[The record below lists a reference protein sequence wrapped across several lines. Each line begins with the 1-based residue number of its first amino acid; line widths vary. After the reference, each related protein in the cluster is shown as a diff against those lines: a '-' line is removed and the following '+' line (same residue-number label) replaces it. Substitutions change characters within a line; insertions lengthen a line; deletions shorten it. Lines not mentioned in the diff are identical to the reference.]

1 MSKNVTKLTFPRV
14 LCTSIKHRVPSWFDR
29 FTAFYYCMS
38 KNVTKFI
45 SPRVLCTSVTNH
57 ILSWFDRF
65 TPYYNC
71 MRKNIK
77 KLMSPRVLFTNV
89 TNRVCNWVDHFTV
102 LLTTVWAKM
111 SQNSYHHEFGAQLSQ
126 IVFLADLTVLQLVG
140 TVWAKKFTILISPP
154 VHCTSMTNRVL
165 S

>member
-1 MSKNVTKLTFPRV
+1 MNKNVTKLICLRD

-45 SPRVLCTSVTNH
+45 SPRVLCTSVTNR
-57 ILSWFDRF
+57 ILSWLDRF

-71 MRKNIK
+71 MRKNIT
-77 KLMSPRVLFTNV
+77 KLMSPRVLFTV

-102 LLTTVWAKM
+102 LLPTVWAKM
-111 SQNSYHHEFGAQLSQ
+111 SQNSYHHEFCAQLSQ
-126 IVFLADLTVLQLVG
+126 IVSLAEWPFYGLLELYEQKYHKTHVSASSVHKY
-140 TVWAKKFTILISPP
+140 KKS
-154 VHCTSMTNRVL
+154 CS
-165 S
+165 